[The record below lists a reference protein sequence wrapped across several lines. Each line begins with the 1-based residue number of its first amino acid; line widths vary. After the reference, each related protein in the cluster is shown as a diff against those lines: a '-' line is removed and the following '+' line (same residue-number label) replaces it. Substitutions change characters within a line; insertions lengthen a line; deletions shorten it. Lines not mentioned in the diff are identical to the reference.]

1 MALMR
6 KRVAAGPGR
15 NRCSGSIIAAMR
27 IRWSPCFVAMALIV
41 GPAWAVSAADEAV
54 HRLPLESE
62 FVGPGV
68 TVSVLLPAAYA
79 TEPEARFRVLYVLP
93 VEPGNERR
101 FGDPLAVIQA
111 LGLHDTHRL
120 ICIVPEFDTTPWY
133 GDHATDK
140 RVRHDS
146 HMVRAVVPFV
156 EDRFRTLAKSEGRLL
171 LGFSKS
177 GSGAI
182 SLLLR
187 HGDVFGIA
195 ASWDAPLMLTDRQF
209 GIWKTDGHFG
219 TPDAMASQMPAAL
232 LRRHAAAFQDRPR
245 LVITGKN
252 KFGTSS
258 DRRFP
263 YDGPSHTEAFH
274 ALADELGVPHVYDAD
289 IAAPHSWHEK
299 WVAPL
304 VGMLMKTASSAD
316 PGPPPTSDVK

>member
-1 MALMR
+1 MNSHSTDSAGMTARARRFTLLGMR
-6 KRVAAGPGR
+6 VLFTITATILSSGTLAA
-15 NRCSGSIIAAMR
+15 IAA
-27 IRWSPCFVAMALIV
+27 
-41 GPAWAVSAADEAV
+41 AAEPPQ
-54 HRLPLESE
+54 RLPLESE
-62 FVGPGV
+62 FIGPGAH
-68 TVSVLLPAAYA
+68 VSVLLPEAYA
-79 TEPEARFRVLYVLP
+79 AEPEARFRVLYVLP
-93 VEPGNERR
+93 VEPGDERR

-146 HMVRAVVPFV
+146 HMVRAAVPFV
-156 EDRFRTLAKSEGRLL
+156 ESRFRTLAKPDGRLL

-187 HGDVFGIA
+187 HGDVFGFA

-209 GIWKTDGHFG
+209 GIWKTDEHFG
-219 TPDAMASQMPAAL
+219 TPDTMASQMPAAL

-252 KFGTSS
+252 KFGTFS
-258 DRRFP
+258 DRKFP
-263 YDGPSHTEAFH
+263 YEGPSHTEAFH
-274 ALADELGVPHVYDAD
+274 ALADELGVSHVYDAD
-289 IAAPHSWHEK
+289 ITAPHSWHKK

-304 VGMLMKTASSAD
+304 VGMLMKMSSSAD
-316 PGPPPTSDVK
+316 LQPPPTSDVK